1 MPAYAVDLVFAMFAW
16 WFGTGVVLY
25 LIQLPARTYRW
36 SVCGATIVM
45 LWSLYGLSQ
54 SAQDASSRGA
64 LLAFTQALLVWAWME
79 MSYFTGALTGP
90 GHSPCP
96 AGVRGWQRFRLALRT
111 SLYHEFAVAG
121 GGILIFL
128 ITADTPNPV
137 GACTYTTLWLMRW
150 SAKLNLFLGVAN
162 VHDEWFPQR
171 LAYLSSYIRR
181 QPMNLFF
188 PLSVC
193 AGTIAATWMFSAAD
207 TADSFRMTGHVLVGT
222 LLALGTLE
230 HWFLVLPLRDSLLW
244 QWALKAARRARHPG
258 HEGPDKTTSL
268 AVGLREKDHA
278 TRVERAITAG

>member
-1 MPAYAVDLVFAMFAW
+1 MPQYLLDLVFAMFAW

-25 LIQLPARTYRW
+25 LNQLPERTYRW
-36 SVCGATIVM
+36 SLSAATLVM
-45 LWSLYGLSQ
+45 LASLYGLTQ

-90 GHSPCP
+90 DNSPCP
-96 AGVRGWQRFRLALRT
+96 EGARGWQRFRMALRT
-111 SLYHEFAVAG
+111 SLYHEMAVAAAG
-121 GGILIFL
+121 VLIILL
-128 ITADTPNPV
+128 TLDAPNPV
-137 GACTYTTLWLMRW
+137 GAWTYTTLWLMRW
-150 SAKLNLFLGVAN
+150 SAKLNLFFGVAN

-207 TADSFRMTGHVLVGT
+207 TSDSFRMTSHVLVGT

-244 QWALKAARRARHPG
+244 QWALKAARRAKQPG
-258 HEGPDKTTSL
+258 HDDPDKTTSL
-268 AVGLREKDHA
+268 AVELREKDRA
-278 TRVERAITAG
+278 ARVERAITAG